1 MLTVFIFV
9 LPSPQATWKSLMGLS
24 ESQKAPESLGNGSW
38 RQSAGVGKEPN
49 WGGVRKLGFEF

>member
-9 LPSPQATWKSLMGLS
+9 LPSPQATWKSLVGLS
-24 ESQKAPESLGNGSW
+24 ESRKAPESLGNG

-49 WGGVRKLGFEF
+49 WGGVRKLGIGF